1 MNGIVGATLHTP
13 FAVTA
18 RAAYGYYGSKFPI
31 ISRMIIACKSSLVM
45 AYLVAATNVLGFW
58 MSINSYQAG
67 IYLRLMISSIWPS
80 FNDIPNTIPASQGT
94 TSLDFLCFFL
104 YT

>member
-1 MNGIVGATLHTP
+1 
-13 FAVTA
+13 
-18 RAAYGYYGSKFPI
+18 
-31 ISRMIIACKSSLVM
+31 
-45 AYLVAATNVLGFW
+45 

-104 YT
+104 YTSVKDTGSGP